1 MQTLVLETPGVF
13 AWKEAAEPEAGPGE
27 VLVRVRRCGVCG
39 TDIHAFAGRQPFFT
53 YPRRLGHELA
63 VEVLDAPAEA
73 AVKPGDVCAVE
84 PYYFCGSCAACRAG
98 KTNCCQRL
106 ELIGVHID
114 GGHAPLIAVPVD
126 KLHPH
131 TTLSLEE
138 LALVEPLVIGAHAV
152 ERAAPAPGEP
162 VAVVGMGPIGLG
174 VALFAK
180 AAGADLAVVDIN
192 EDRLDFAAQLLGTAH
207 AVVAGD
213 DLAERLRAVFGGDLP
228 RAVFDVTGSPRAMRA
243 SFDLPESGGRLIFVG
258 LIQGE
263 YAFPESEF
271 HRRELTII
279 SSRNGHPDNFRHVIR
294 CLEDGSVDAR
304 PLITHRF
311 AFDEMPARFPTLHQT
326 PGLIKAMIT
335 IAE

>member
-63 VEVLDAPAEA
+63 VEVLDAPADA

-98 KTNCCQRL
+98 KTNCCRSLQ
-106 ELIGVHID
+106 LIGVHID
-114 GGHAPLIAVPVD
+114 GGHAPLLAVPAD

-138 LALVEPLVIGAHAV
+138 LALVEPLIIGAHAV
-152 ERAAPAPGEP
+152 ERAALVPGEP
-162 VAVVGMGPIGLG
+162 AAVVGMGPIGLG
-174 VALFAK
+174 VALYAK

-192 EDRLDFAAQLLGTAH
+192 EDRLDFARQALGTDQ
-207 AVVAGD
+207 AVMAGD
-213 DLAERLRAVFGGDLP
+213 GLPERLRSVFGGDLP
-228 RAVFDVTGSPRAMRA
+228 RAVFDATGSPPAMHA
-243 SFDLPESGGRLIFVG
+243 SFALPDHGGRMIFVG
-258 LIQGE
+258 LFQGDFT
-263 YAFPESEF
+263 FPDPDF
-271 HRRELTII
+271 HRREMTLL
-279 SSRNGHPDNFRHVIR
+279 SSRNGRPDNFRHVLAS
-294 CLEDGSVDAR
+294 LEDGSVDAR

-311 AFDEMPARFPTLHQT
+311 HFDEMPARFPELTQT

-335 IAE
+335 IGD

>member
-13 AWKEAAEPEAGPGE
+13 AWKEAAEPTPGPGE

-63 VEVLDAPAEA
+63 VEVLDAPEDA
-73 AVKPGDVCAVE
+73 AVKPGEVCAVE
-84 PYYFCGSCAACRAG
+84 PYYFCGSCAACRVG
-98 KTNCCQRL
+98 KTNCCRSLQ
-106 ELIGVHID
+106 LIGVHLD
-114 GGHAPLIAVPVD
+114 GGHAPRIAVPAD

-131 TTLSLEE
+131 ITLSLEE

-152 ERAAPAPGEP
+152 ERAALTPGEP

-174 VALFAK
+174 VALYAR
-180 AAGADLAVVDIN
+180 AAGVDLAVVDIN
-192 EDRLDFAAQLLGTAH
+192 ENRLSFAHQLLGSAH

-213 DLAERLRAVFGGDLP
+213 GLAERLRAVFGGDLP
-228 RAVFDVTGSPRAMRA
+228 RAVFDVTGSPQAMRA
-243 SFDLPESGGRLIFVG
+243 SFDLPDHGGRLIFVG
-258 LIQGE
+258 LIQGDIS
-263 YAFPESEF
+263 FPDPDF
-271 HRRELTII
+271 HRRELTIL
-279 SSRNGHPDNFRHVIR
+279 SSRNGRPDDFRHVIAS
-294 CLEDGSVDAR
+294 LEDGSVDAR

-335 IAE
+335 IAD

>member
-13 AWKEAAEPEAGPGE
+13 VWKEAAEPEPGPGE

-63 VEVLDAPAEA
+63 VEVLAAPPDA
-73 AVKPGDVCAVE
+73 AVAPGDLCAVE
-84 PYYFCGSCAACRAG
+84 PYYFCGSCAACRSG
-98 KTNCCQRL
+98 KTNCCRRL
-106 ELIGVHID
+106 ELIGVHLD
-114 GGHAPLIAVPVD
+114 GGHAPLLAVPAD
-126 KLHPH
+126 KLHPN

-152 ERAAPAPGEP
+152 ERAALVPGEP

-174 VALFAK
+174 VALYAQ

-192 EDRLDFAAQLLGTAH
+192 EDRLAFAQQILGDVH
-207 AVVAGD
+207 ALMAGD
-213 DLAERLRAVFGGDLP
+213 GLAGRLQSAFGGDLP
-228 RAVFDVTGSPRAMRA
+228 RAVFDVTGSPQAMRT
-243 SFDLPESGGRLIFVG
+243 SFDLPDHGGRLIFVG
-258 LIQGE
+258 LFQGDF
-263 YAFPESEF
+263 AFPDPDF
-271 HRRELTII
+271 HRRELTIL
-279 SSRNGHPDNFRHVIR
+279 SSRNGRPDNFRHVLA